1 MATEAVF
8 NSAKDAWHDATE
20 KAVTTKENAKERYNE
35 EKEYG
40 TTTESFDEWIKTNVS
55 T

>member
-8 NSAKDAWHDATE
+8 NSARDAWHDATE
-20 KAVTTKENAKERYNE
+20 KAVTTKENANERYNE